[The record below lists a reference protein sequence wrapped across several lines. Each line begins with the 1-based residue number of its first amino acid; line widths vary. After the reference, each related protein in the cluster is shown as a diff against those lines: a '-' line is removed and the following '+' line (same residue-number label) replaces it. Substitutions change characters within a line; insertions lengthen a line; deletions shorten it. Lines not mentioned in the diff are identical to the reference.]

1 MRRTRLARPA
11 HRDDS
16 HGRFHR
22 RRREAGWVAVAA
34 IGLLL
39 VGSAAVAVG
48 HLQAS
53 LTDVQPVL
61 SFEDLSDTGGQSV
74 LTRTDGMVVLALEA
88 ADLEPGD
95 AYTVW
100 WVVFNAPEN
109 CSDGECGEDDIF
121 HPDGT
126 LDVAGV
132 QAAQV
137 GVGSATGNIA
147 RTNGTTEFGARL
159 RQNDTTT
166 DHQVVF
172 PAGLAGPGVL
182 TASGLDAE
190 VHLVVQHHG
199 QARGGTQLSNQLS
212 QIEYGC
218 TPGCPDVQ
226 FAVHK

>member
-1 MRRTRLARPA
+1 MQWVHARP
-11 HRDDS
+11 DDV
-16 HGRFHR
+16 HDRPHR
-22 RRREAGWVAVAA
+22 RRRNAVWVAVAVF
-34 IGLLL
+34 GLLL

-48 HLQAS
+48 HIQAS
-53 LTDVQPVL
+53 ATDVQPVL

-88 ADLEPGD
+88 ADLRPGD

-109 CSDGECGEDDIF
+109 CSGGECGEDDIF
-121 HPDGT
+121 SPDGA

-132 QAAQV
+132 QAAQI
-137 GVGSATGNIA
+137 GVGNATGNIA
-147 RTNGTTEFGARL
+147 KTNGTAEFGARL
-159 RQNDTTT
+159 KRNDVTT
-166 DHQVVF
+166 DHQVLF

-190 VHLVVQHHG
+190 VHLIVQHHG

-212 QIEYGC
+212 LVEYGC
-218 TPGCPDVQ
+218 TPGCADVQ